1 MKVEMICKV
10 MTVMTPGAPTW
21 NRGRVLRTLAFLLGM
36 QSELFLSRYASISV
50 WNERETRGDAS
61 HVLSL

>member
-10 MTVMTPGAPTW
+10 MDDSDGAPTW
-21 NRGRVLRTLAFLLGM
+21 NRGRVLRTLAFLLGI